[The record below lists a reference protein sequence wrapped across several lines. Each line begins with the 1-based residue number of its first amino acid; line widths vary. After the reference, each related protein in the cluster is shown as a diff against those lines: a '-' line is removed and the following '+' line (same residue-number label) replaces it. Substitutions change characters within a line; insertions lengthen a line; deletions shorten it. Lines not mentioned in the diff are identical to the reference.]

1 MKHNI
6 NEETTYFTIKTY
18 SSEMLVETNQHDP
31 EDAPIASA
39 YDEALSNLHDTN
51 YRLYTKNQVNFILQ
65 TKSDFQ
71 VISTQK
77 RPNRKCSRLF
87 KVYLSIKQ
95 KLKFLLDLKL

>member
-1 MKHNI
+1 M
-6 NEETTYFTIKTY
+6 TTYPTIKTY
-18 SSEMLVETNQHDP
+18 SSEILVETNQHDP

-51 YRLYTKNQVNFILQ
+51 YRIYTKNKVNFILQ
-65 TKSDFQ
+65 TKSNFQ

-77 RPNRKCSRLF
+77 RPNRKFSQLF
-87 KVYLSIKQ
+87 TAYLFIKR

>member
-51 YRLYTKNQVNFILQ
+51 YRLYTKTKSTLSCKQKAISRSFQHKNDQIGNVVNFSRYIYPLN
-65 TKSDFQ
+65 KNLNFC
-71 VISTQK
+71 ST
-77 RPNRKCSRLF
+77 
-87 KVYLSIKQ
+87 
-95 KLKFLLDLKL
+95 